1 MGIETEMLRAIKTQW
16 HNVARGF
23 WFYPGLVALA
33 FVGLA
38 VALVELDRGFGMD
51 GIGIVFDGDASAA
64 RSILS
69 TVAGSLITVAGLAF
83 SITVV
88 TSQLVS
94 SQFTPRAIRSFLG
107 DRVSQLLASAFVGI
121 FAYCLLVLRAVR
133 DEDESAAAFVPSL
146 AVSLAIL
153 LGLVGLVLLLAFIHR
168 ITQLIKVEN
177 IAPRIASE
185 ALASIKS
192 LYPEPY
198 GKPAEGTELVSRWE
212 SESEPKVVRPER
224 PGYVQT
230 IALDELEA
238 ALPGSARVHV
248 VVRPGDYA
256 TEESA
261 LARVWPADE
270 ADDGLLERLRE
281 LFSVQSERD
290 VAQDVGFGIRQL
302 ADIALRAISPGVNDP
317 TTAVTCIGY
326 LPAIVERLGG
336 RDSPRVCA
344 VFGTGTVVVT
354 HEPSFDGF
362 VREAFAE
369 IGRYASADARLA
381 ATLLEAL
388 AAVGRAARIAGAH
401 ERLGSVLAAA
411 EDVALPALEDARTA
425 RDRALVEERLTA
437 VRALAS

>member
-1 MGIETEMLRAIKTQW
+1 VVRPIKTQW
-16 HNVARGF
+16 QNVSRGF

-33 FVGLA
+33 LAGLA
-38 VALVELDRGFGMD
+38 VALVELDRALTAD
-51 GIGIVFDGDASAA
+51 GLAVLFDGDASAA

-88 TSQLVS
+88 ASQLVS
-94 SQFTPRAIRSFLG
+94 GQFTPRAIRSFLG
-107 DRVSQLLASAFVGI
+107 DRVSQLLAGAFVGI

-133 DEDESAAAFVPSL
+133 AENESDGFVPSL
-146 AVSLAIL
+146 AVTVGIL

-177 IAPRIASE
+177 IAARIAGETLRSVDM
-185 ALASIKS
+185 

-198 GKPAEGTELVSRWE
+198 GEPQQDGTALLAQWE
-212 SESEPKVVRPER
+212 VDSEPVVIRPER

-238 ALPGSARVHV
+238 ALPGSARVDV
-248 VVRPGDYA
+248 VVRPGDWV
-256 TEESA
+256 TQESP
-261 LARVWPADE
+261 LARVWGADG
-270 ADDGLLERLRE
+270 ADGALRE
-281 LFSVQSERD
+281 RVGKLFAVQSERD
-290 VAQDVGFGIRQL
+290 IAEDVGFGLRQL

-326 LPAIVERLGG
+326 LRAVLEQLAG
-336 RDSPRVCA
+336 RDFP
-344 VFGTGTVVVT
+344 TGVRRLSGSQTVVT
-354 HEPSFDGF
+354 RGPSFEKL

-369 IGRYASADARLA
+369 IGRYASADPRVA
-381 ATLLEAL
+381 ASLLEAL
-388 AAVGRAARIAGAH
+388 AEVARAARAAEAP
-401 ERLGSVLAAA
+401 ERLRSLLETS
-411 EDVALPALEDARTA
+411 EDVAVRALEDARTA
-425 RDRALVEERLTA
+425 RDRALVEERLAA